1 MTGNQKKNQAIETDP
16 EIIEMMELAE
26 KDIKNHY
33 YKYVPLAQ
41 RCKGKYEHER
51 NRKCFFFKK
60 ELKMKITLDDIYGN
74 FDTTYKRRKFENTAI
89 NLFRIKHRGK
99 KLSSPW
105 HAPGQNTGVGSLSPT
120 RLK

>member
-1 MTGNQKKNQAIETDP
+1 MFHWLKDVKENMNMREIGN
-16 EIIEMMELAE
+16 
-26 KDIKNHY
+26 
-33 YKYVPLAQ
+33 V
-41 RCKGKYEHER
+41 
-51 NRKCFFFKK
+51 FFFKK

-74 FDTTYKRRKFENTAI
+74 FDTTYKLRKFENTAI